1 VLRHIRLI
9 VFDLDYL
16 VYDCAIIKMQALR
29 QSLISLADEIPE
41 NVRLP
46 DGIDAEEGFLAH
58 GFRWIR
64 HLEIG
69 LSQNELEQLQLAY
82 RIHEK
87 RLIESGIG
95 QIHQGI
101 EEFVVHC
108 RQWNIAVALGADA
121 SRDYLM
127 AVTDCHQLDNLFQIA
142 LCTEEFGSG
151 SADEMLEE
159 LIYHAEV
166 HPSETLILG
175 TRPQLFQTAR
185 KLDLLTIGCGWG
197 IHRQNGLLEA
207 DFQSPAFA
215 QLDSV
220 INEADQLA
228 AKKSEE

>member
-9 VFDLDYL
+9 IFDLDYL
-16 VYDCAIIKMQALR
+16 VYDCAIIKTQALR

-46 DGIDAEEGFLAH
+46 DGTDSEEGFLTH
-58 GFRWIR
+58 GFLWTR

-69 LSQNELEQLQLAY
+69 LSQDALEQLQPAY

-87 RLIESGIG
+87 RFIESGIG

-101 EEFVVHC
+101 EELMVQC
-108 RQWNIAVALGADA
+108 RQWNVAAALGADA

-159 LIYHAEV
+159 LMAHAEV
-166 HPSETLILG
+166 HPSETLVLG

-185 KLDLLTIGCGWG
+185 NLDLLTIGCGWG
-197 IHRQNGLLEA
+197 IHQHHGLLEA
-207 DFQSPAFA
+207 DFQSPTFA
-215 QLDSV
+215 QLYNA
-220 INEADQLA
+220 IHEADRIA
-228 AKKSEE
+228 AQKSE